1 MTSSPL
7 QSAALPANSEI
18 APYLACVAG
27 EPSGD
32 MLASS
37 VLAAIANN
45 PDLSSLRTRGI
56 GGPKMMAQGFES
68 LWPMD
73 TLAVRGYVEAIK
85 QLPAILSVRQSL
97 LKELMNH
104 RPQAYLGIDAPDFN
118 LGVEKKL
125 KAVGIPTI
133 HFISPSIWAWRGGRI
148 KGIKESVD
156 HMLCIFPFEP
166 KVYEGTGIQ
175 ATYVGHPLAS
185 SIPMVPDVEKARQTL
200 SIAKNTVLVAVLPG
214 SRKSEVAMIGPGFFE
229 SMGEMLSSHGEGIE
243 FVVPIATPTLRPAI
257 EALANQI
264 RRVHPS
270 IIIHLLDGQASLAL
284 EAADVVLIASGT
296 ATLEAALW
304 KKPMVISYKVPA
316 ITAWLMKKQA
326 YLPYVGLPNI
336 LAGEFVVPEL
346 LQEAATPKALA
357 EATLRWLDQSQ
368 AVNQLKERF
377 TVMHESLRLPTGQ
390 LVADVIAKVIHA
402 RKS

>member
-7 QSAALPANSEI
+7 HSAASPANQSVDSS
-18 APYLACVAG
+18 YLACVAG

-32 MLASS
+32 MLAAS
-37 VLAAIANN
+37 VLAAIKSESQ
-45 PDLSSLRTRGI
+45 LGHLKTRGI
-56 GGPKMMAQGFES
+56 GGPKMIAEGFDA
-68 LWPMD
+68 LWPME

-97 LKELMNH
+97 IKELMMH
-104 RPQAYLGIDAPDFN
+104 PPKAYLGIDAPDFN

-125 KAVGIPTI
+125 KAAGIPTI

-156 HMLCIFPFEP
+156 HMLCIFPFESEIYD
-166 KVYEGTGIQ
+166 KAGIKS
-175 ATYVGHPLAS
+175 TYVGHPLAS
-185 SIPMVPDVEKARQTL
+185 TIPMVPDTDG
-200 SIAKNTVLVAVLPG
+200 AKRKLNVKQGSALVAVLPG
-214 SRKSEVAMIGPGFFE
+214 SRKSEIAMIAPGFFE
-229 SMGEMLSSHGEGIE
+229 AMGKMFEQHQQGIE
-243 FVVPIATPTLRPAI
+243 FVVPIATQSLKPAI
-257 EALANQI
+257 EDLTNQLKQRYPHI
-264 RRVHPS
+264 V
-270 IIIHLLDGQASLAL
+270 IHLLDGQASLAL

-316 ITAWLMKKQA
+316 LTAWIMKRQA

-346 LQEAATPKALA
+346 LQDAATPDALA
-357 EATLRWLDQSQ
+357 HATLAWLDQPSK
-368 AVNQLKERF
+368 VTELKERF
-377 TVMHESLRLPTGQ
+377 TRMHETLRLPTGQ
-390 LVADVIAKVIHA
+390 LVANVISEVINA
-402 RKS
+402 